1 LKALART
8 IRKLWRHPWQNWGL
22 LLHAAA
28 LTACIRGGLSA
39 TSLSRMTR
47 TLRRVATGL
56 PQWSAATPRYRL
68 RAAWAAHA
76 VGRRLLPERPCLTQ
90 ALVLQYL
97 LLRRGDDAAELHIGV
112 RKDEDT
118 GLQAH
123 AWVERSG
130 QVLIG
135 GTGAPDTYERFE
147 DLGAKLEAA
156 NAPQQAS

>member
-1 LKALART
+1 
-8 IRKLWRHPWQNWGL
+8 
-22 LLHAAA
+22 
-28 LTACIRGGLSA
+28 
-39 TSLSRMTR
+39 MTR
-47 TLRRVATGL
+47 VLRRVATGL
-56 PQWSAATPRYRL
+56 PQRSAATPRYRL

-112 RKDEDT
+112 RKDEATD
-118 GLQAH
+118 LQAH
-123 AWVERSG
+123 AWVEHRG

-147 DLGAKLEAA
+147 DLRAKLEAA
-156 NAPQQAS
+156 STPTRAS

>member
-1 LKALART
+1 MARGDRASPT
-8 IRKLWRHPWQNWGL
+8 V
-22 LLHAAA
+22 
-28 LTACIRGGLSA
+28 GGNA
-39 TSLSRMTR
+39 P
-47 TLRRVATGL
+47 L
-56 PQWSAATPRYRL
+56 PPA
-68 RAAWAAHA
+68 
-76 VGRRLLPERPCLTQ
+76 RRLGRPSGGPAPPSQRPCLTQ

-147 DLGAKLEAA
+147 DLGAKLEAE
-156 NAPQQAS
+156 NTPNRAS